1 LNKKLEIWV
10 VTLLLLLAALLRVWD
25 LTRLPPGFTDDEIAA
40 LRMSEN
46 VRDGDVRVY
55 YPVEDGGRA
64 AMFSIFNALSTRMV
78 GDGLLGYR
86 MLPVWCGL
94 ITLALVYRLARRV
107 FDVRLALIALA
118 LLAVNMRTIWLART
132 VTAESM
138 VPLLVML
145 TLLTLV
151 IAFNLRQE
159 VYFRVPDTLP
169 FVLLALL
176 LGIGGY
182 LHYSL
187 LVLGP
192 VAVLLFAH
200 LMLTHQPVSRRMW
213 NALVFVAVLATVAA
227 LPYLISTAREPE
239 ASEPYILWSER
250 PQSVG
255 EGLEGLAQAV
265 GGLFIQGDANPAR
278 NLPEHPLLGPVVA
291 ALFVIGLIDAGRR
304 WRDPRYFLLLALL
317 TVGVLTDAWVQTDT
331 TFSANLVALPAVGM
345 LAAQGAI
352 SIGQALHGRGWQYA
366 WQMVVVGLVAIG
378 IANMVTVRNH
388 LFEAWRTDSAVT
400 AAYHAQLGYLAQYLD
415 RSADGLPVSMCS
427 IPADKLL
434 GDDELVDL
442 MMHRDNLAIRHS
454 DCRSGLVFINA
465 GEKMRFVFAGLPDE
479 EVIQRRL
486 AQRPELAGQVAED
499 GVLPPNVLFD
509 AAGMRPE
516 LADWMRDGE
525 VVHVEGVP
533 DGTVITVDVAE
544 RIADANGSV
553 WSAVQ
558 VLFLPNEN
566 GKIDTA
572 SVPVTFEGNLSF
584 AGYQL
589 GGGRLPGDDGN
600 PVVLVSYWRVD
611 GPLPE
616 NLQFYADIR
625 RYHKHPES
633 GENVPATD
641 LGLNPQNNGINVK
654 ADELQKR
661 DVFAQVLFIPPYHN
675 VEKGEYGLTLGVN
688 GSQPLNVLDRE
699 ANGRVRGNL
708 LWLGSIWLETPL
720 SALVQ

>member
-1 LNKKLEIWV
+1 MNKKLELWLV
-10 VTLLLLLAALLRVWD
+10 VLLLLLVALLRVWD
-25 LTRLPPGFTDDEIAA
+25 LTCLPPGFTDDEITAI
-40 LRMSEN
+40 RMSEN

-55 YPVEDGGRA
+55 YPIGGGGRA
-64 AMFSIFNALSTRMV
+64 AMFSIFNTLSTSAV

-94 ITLALVYRLARRV
+94 ITLALLYRLARRL
-107 FDVRLALIALA
+107 FDVRLALITLG
-118 LLAVNMRTIWLART
+118 LLAVNMRAIWLSRT
-132 VTAESM
+132 VTAEAV
-138 VPLLVML
+138 VPLFVVL

-151 IAFNLRQE
+151 IAFNMRQE

-192 VAVLLFAH
+192 LVVLLFGH
-200 LMLTHQPVSRRMW
+200 MMLTHQPVSRRMW
-213 NALVFVAVLATVAA
+213 NALFFVVILATVAA
-227 LPYLISTAREPE
+227 LPYLISTAREPKT
-239 ASEPYILWSER
+239 SEPYLLWAER

-255 EGLEGLAQAV
+255 EGLDGLVQAV
-265 GGLFIQGDANPAR
+265 GGLLIQGDTNPAR
-278 NLPEHPLLGPVVA
+278 NLPEHPLLGPAVA
-291 ALFVIGLIDAGRR
+291 VLFVIGLIDAGRK

-317 TVGVLTDAWVQTDT
+317 AAGVLTDAWIQPET
-331 TFSANLVALPAVGM
+331 TFSANLVALPAIGL
-345 LAAQGAI
+345 LAGQGAI
-352 SIGQALHGRGWQYA
+352 SIGQALRGRGWQHA
-366 WQMVVVGLVAIG
+366 WQMMVLVLVAIG
-378 IANMVTVRNH
+378 IANIVTVRNS
-388 LFEAWRTDSAVT
+388 LFEAWRTDAEIT
-400 AAYHAQLGYLAQYLD
+400 AAYHAQFGYLAQYLD
-415 RSADGLPVSMCS
+415 RTADGLPVSMCS
-427 IPADKLL
+427 MSAD
-434 GDDELVDL
+434 DDELVDL

-454 DCRSGLVFINA
+454 DCQSGLVFINA

-479 EVIQRRL
+479 KVIQKRL
-486 AQRPELAGQVAED
+486 AQRPELVVGDDAVIPPD
-499 GVLPPNVLFD
+499 VLYD

-525 VVHVEGVP
+525 VVPVEGVP

-558 VLFLPNEN
+558 VFFLPNAN
-566 GKIDTA
+566 GKIDIA
-572 SVPVTFEGNLSF
+572 SIPVTFEGNLTF

-600 PVVLVSYWRVD
+600 PVVLISYWRVD
-611 GPLPE
+611 GTLPE

-625 RYHKHPES
+625 RYHKHSES

-641 LGLNPQNNGINVK
+641 LGLNPQNNGINVEE
-654 ADELQKR
+654 AELQKR

-688 GSQPLNVLDRE
+688 VGNQPLNVLDRE
-699 ANGRVRGNL
+699 ANGRARGNL